1 VVMFNGHFKSAL
13 VTKQTDSL
21 YNYKLRFG
29 LLIFYII
36 IIAVAHC
43 VAFFIR
49 RTSRM

>member
-1 VVMFNGHFKSAL
+1 VVTFNGHFKSTP
-13 VTKQTDSL
+13 VTQQADSV

-29 LLIFYII
+29 LFMFYII